1 MMRRPL
7 KSTLFP
13 YTTLFRS
20 IEIAKS
26 HRRRYGIRRQLL
38 SLQQIRLGFLEGRSF
53 LLNPRKVDVSLGV
66 VGRHFDGVGRFPEGV
81 LHVIQL
87 SIRAR
92 QKKLRAK
99 VVGFAL
105 KDGQGL
111 VLGIRGF
118 ASSEVELTQIQ
129 LRI

>member
-1 MMRRPL
+1 M
-7 KSTLFP
+7 
-13 YTTLFRS
+13 
-20 IEIAKS
+20 
-26 HRRRYGIRRQLL
+26 
-38 SLQQIRLGFLEGRSF
+38 SLQQIRLCLLEGRGF
-53 LLNPRKVDVSLGV
+53 LLNPRKVDVSFGV
-66 VGRHFDGVGRFPEGV
+66 VGRHFDGVRRFPEGI

-92 QKKLRAK
+92 QKKLCAK

-105 KDGQGL
+105 EDGQSL
-111 VLGIRGF
+111 VLGIRRF